1 VLQYLI
7 FMYSLRILAA
17 LLLAFVVTGLSEIL
31 RKSLPVMGLTVA
43 VTLLPALISYFG
55 PTIADKVNF
64 LNFYGGTQLFLIS
77 IAEDLLG
84 TDFGVIIF
92 FVAGCIIITEA
103 ALAWA
108 YTTYMN
114 GGRI

>member
-1 VLQYLI
+1 
-7 FMYSLRILAA
+7 
-17 LLLAFVVTGLSEIL
+17 LLLALIVTGLSAIL
-31 RKSLPVMGLTVA
+31 RKSIPVMSVTVA

-55 PTIADKVNF
+55 LTAADKVNF
-64 LNFYGGTQLFLIS
+64 LNFFGGTQLFLIS